1 MTQRASVREL
11 LGRVRRDGTGDA
23 ARRVLRRLYNRFDV
37 GSLEFPLLPE
47 DVADSTRL
55 QLQKAPGRAHDGPM
69 TIGWICSPPGP
80 GSGGHTTLFRMVR
93 AMEERGHRCILFL
106 YDRHGGSLER
116 HASIVRQHWPEL
128 TADIRD
134 TFDGI
139 AGADAYVAS
148 SWESAHV
155 LASRSTGAA
164 ARLYFIQD
172 FEPFFHAKGTLYALA
187 EDSYRFGFQNIAL
200 GELVARQ
207 LEQVGVDHVLAPF
220 GCDTSVYSLTNAD
233 GPRSGVVYYTKPGSD
248 RRGYLLGRLAL
259 EEFHRRHPNE
269 PIHLYGDASDDWMI
283 PTVQHHRL
291 HPRELNELYNATKA
305 GLAISFTNI
314 TLVAE
319 EMLAAGNLPIVT
331 DVPFAKDVLPNE
343 HVIWSLATA
352 GSLADALS
360 TAVARPI
367 AGPERLSIAGSV
379 RQGWGPTQDVVAET
393 IESAVNGAR

>member
-1 MTQRASVREL
+1 
-11 LGRVRRDGTGDA
+11 
-23 ARRVLRRLYNRFDV
+23 
-37 GSLEFPLLPE
+37 
-47 DVADSTRL
+47 
-55 QLQKAPGRAHDGPM
+55 
-69 TIGWICSPPGP
+69 
-80 GSGGHTTLFRMVR
+80 
-93 AMEERGHRCILFL
+93 
-106 YDRHGGSLER
+106 
-116 HASIVRQHWPEL
+116 
-128 TADIRD
+128 
-134 TFDGI
+134 
-139 AGADAYVAS
+139 
-148 SWESAHV
+148 
-155 LASRSTGAA
+155 
-164 ARLYFIQD
+164 
-172 FEPFFHAKGTLYALA
+172 
-187 EDSYRFGFQNIAL
+187 
-200 GELVARQ
+200 
-207 LEQVGVDHVLAPF
+207 
-220 GCDTSVYSLTNAD
+220 VYSLTNAD